1 MRHSILAVA
10 GGLLVVAL
18 AGRFLSDTS
27 AEDAAEN
34 FSSAPDFHAAET
46 TTTEADQ
53 LGVERLLDRDHAV
66 AYGAPIGR
74 VQSPGS
80 TDPAAAGVHRVIARD
95 LLEPLSSDPLPVGTP
110 QSETH
115 AEPDRLEDVTAVTDA
130 QVLSNTPDD
139 PADGTHGA
147 TSEQVPAFEAEGGQI
162 STETKQASSPSL
174 APPAERSDRDH
185 HIAGLRTGQSEAFHE
200 THAGADLEKNT
211 SGLPTPRPRND
222 AALASHPQTIDT
234 RAEADTAHAD
244 AAGAA
249 QVRRAQQHLARLG
262 YQPGQADG
270 VPGPQT
276 RSAVRAYQAS
286 TGARPD
292 GAITGGLL
300 ASLHKD
306 AAARASSQVVPP
318 LAQESLNPNEPA
330 PKPRKAARSGDV
342 AEIRDA
348 SRAKPRP
355 PQENKLKTWVAA
367 ATREIQRAIG
377 REFNSIK
384 QPRTMR
390 TYCRAN
396 PETWV
401 YDEGRREMVLC
412 REVADELSAHLSQS
426 SAKRVR

>member
-10 GGLLVVAL
+10 GGLLLVAL

-34 FSSAPDFHAAET
+34 LSTAPDFHAADAT
-46 TTTEADQ
+46 TPGAGEP
-53 LGVERLLDRDHAV
+53 GVERLLDRDHSV
-66 AYGAPIGR
+66 AYGVPIGHAR
-74 VQSPGS
+74 SPGS

-95 LLEPLSSDPLPVGTP
+95 LLEPLSSDPLPVGNR
-110 QSETH
+110 QSEPH
-115 AEPDRLEDVTAVTDA
+115 AKPDPVADDTAVTDA
-130 QVLSNTPDD
+130 QDLLSTPVD
-139 PADGTHGA
+139 PVDGTHGA
-147 TSEQVPAFEAEGGQI
+147 TPEQVSATGTDGE
-162 STETKQASSPSL
+162 QAS
-174 APPAERSDRDH
+174 AERSDRDH
-185 HIAGLRTGQSEAFHE
+185 HIAGLRTGQSEAFLE
-200 THAGADLEKNT
+200 TDAVTDLEKNT
-211 SGLPTPRPRND
+211 SGLPTPRPRNN
-222 AALASHPQTIDT
+222 AALASQTQTVET
-234 RAEADTAHAD
+234 RAAADSAHADTA
-244 AAGAA
+244 GTA
-249 QVRRAQQHLARLG
+249 QIRSAQQQLARLG

-286 TGARPD
+286 TGAHPD
-292 GAITGGLL
+292 GVVTGALL
-300 ASLHKD
+300 ANLHKD
-306 AAARASSQVVPP
+306 VAARGSSQVVSPP
-318 LAQESLNPNEPA
+318 AQESLDPNDQA

-390 TYCRAN
+390 AYCRAN

-412 REVADELSAHLSQS
+412 REAADELSAHLSQGN
-426 SAKRVR
+426 AQPVR